1 MILWKQRGFICA
13 IISIMLVSLLLA
25 ACAAPRGD
33 AEKRY
38 ELNSFVYCFAPNCTV
53 DVNIEV
59 EVSADVKKRQA
70 ADAKADISPTVDIA
84 P

>member
-1 MILWKQRGFICA
+1 MKLKILF
-13 IISIMLVSLLLA
+13 LSLLVAALFLT

-33 AEKRY
+33 AAKQY
-38 ELNSFVYCFAPNCTV
+38 EQSLNVNCFAPNCNVTV
-53 DVNIEV
+53 TVTTSVD
-59 EVSADVKKRQA
+59 ADVKKDQQ

>member
-1 MILWKQRGFICA
+1 MKKLIIITLILVFGL
-13 IISIMLVSLLLA
+13 LVA

-33 AEKRY
+33 AAKTY
-38 ELNSFVYCFAPNCTV
+38 EQLLNVYCLAPTCTV
-53 DVNIEV
+53 TVTITTSV
-59 EVSADVKKRQA
+59 AADVKKDQK

>member
-1 MILWKQRGFICA
+1 MNSRMLRLTILLTIFLI
-13 IISIMLVSLLLA
+13 SLLG
-25 ACAAPRGD
+25 CAAPRGD

-38 ELNSFVYCFAPNCTV
+38 EQNINVYCSAPDCDV
-53 DVNIEV
+53 DVNVTTSVAAE
-59 EVSADVKKRQA
+59 VKKDQD

>member
-1 MILWKQRGFICA
+1 MNSRRLRLAILLTIFLI
-13 IISIMLVSLLLA
+13 SLLG
-25 ACAAPRGD
+25 CAAPRGD

-38 ELNSFVYCFAPNCTV
+38 EQNISINCFAPNCNVGVTV
-53 DVNIEV
+53 MTSVAAE
-59 EVSADVKKRQA
+59 VKKDQD